1 MPSVGKVTYK
11 DSNIST
17 VFSRK
22 SRERSAEGMQ
32 AAEEKR

>member
-1 MPSVGKVTYK
+1 MYK

-17 VFSRK
+17 VFSHK

-32 AAEEKR
+32 AAEKKRWPW